1 MLSKIYSSAV
11 VGIEAKLIEIEV
23 DVGRG
28 LPAINIVGLPDTAVK
43 ESKDRVK
50 SAIKNS
56 GFEFPNRKITIN
68 LAPADVKK
76 EGAGFDLPI
85 ALGILSATGQIK
97 NKESPTSTGR
107 RTGGKLAS
115 YMFIGELALDGTLRN
130 SRGVL
135 PIAIFTKERKHS
147 LIVPHQ
153 NRFEAGVIEGLNVYP
168 IKNLTQCVKF
178 LNDEEEI
185 SPVHFDLK
193 EIFKKARSYA
203 VDFSEVR
210 GQHHIKRALEVGIAG
225 GHNMIM
231 IGPPGAGKTMLAKRL
246 ATIMPDIT
254 LEESI
259 ETTKIHSVSGL
270 IAPNSPL
277 VAIRPFRSP
286 HHTTSDI
293 ALVGGGQYPHP
304 GEISLAHNGVLFLDE
319 LPEFN
324 RNVLEALRQPLED
337 GEINISRA
345 SGSLSYPARFTLVC
359 AMNPCPCGYFT
370 HPEKECKCTPYQIQ
384 KYRSKI
390 SGPLLDRID
399 IHIEVPPLKFVEV
412 SDSRDSEES
421 KDIRQ
426 RINRARVIQ
435 FERFQSRKGV
445 NSQRDEHKK
454 YYCNAFMSNKDINAY
469 CNVEEEGKNLLKQA
483 MAKLG
488 LSARAYHKILKVAR
502 TIADLETESEIK
514 SSHIAEAI
522 QYRVLDRN
530 LEV

>member
-23 DVGRG
+23 DVERG

-85 ALGILSATGQIK
+85 ALGILSATEQIK
-97 NKESPTSTGR
+97 NKE
-107 RTGGKLAS
+107 KLAS
-115 YMFIGELALDGTLRN
+115 YMFIGELALNGMLRN
-130 SRGVL
+130 SKGVL

-147 LIVPHQ
+147 LIVPYQ
-153 NRFEAGVIEGLNVYP
+153 NRFEAGVIEGLKVYP

-185 SPVHFDLK
+185 SPVHFDLE

-231 IGPPGAGKTMLAKRL
+231 IGPPGAGKTMLARRL

-359 AMNPCPCGYFT
+359 AMNPCPCGFFT

-412 SDSRDSEES
+412 SDSKDSEES

-426 RINRARVIQ
+426 RINRARGEQ
-435 FERFQSRKGV
+435 FKRFQ
-445 NSQRDEHKK
+445 HKK
-454 YYCNAFMSNKDINAY
+454 YYCNAFMSNKDINNY
-469 CNVEEEGKNLLKQA
+469 CKVNEEGSSLLKQA

-488 LSARAYHKILKVAR
+488 LSARAYHKILKVSR
-502 TIADLETESEIK
+502 TIADLEGEDRIK

-530 LEV
+530 LEL